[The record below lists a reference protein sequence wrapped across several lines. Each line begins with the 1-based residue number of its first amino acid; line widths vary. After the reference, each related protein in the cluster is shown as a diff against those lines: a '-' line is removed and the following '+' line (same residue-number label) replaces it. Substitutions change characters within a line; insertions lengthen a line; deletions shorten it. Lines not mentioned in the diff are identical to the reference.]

1 MSTKKLRSPHKEQI
15 RQIMAEEFSKANQ
28 ADRDNKQKRPTQD
41 KQLLILKALET
52 VLHGKPVSSQ
62 VAQQLPKGLVQML
75 NQTLQEQ
82 EQQRKLNRP
91 RTLPER
97 LTFLVQRLQARGV
110 LDKPTKQVDPMDLLS
125 PHQRLRQKAV
135 ESLELRRQNAVQMVQ
150 AQRLLPR
157 QTP

>member
-52 VLHGKPVSSQ
+52 VLHGKPVSKQ
-62 VAQQLPKGLVQML
+62 VAQQLPQGLVQML

-82 EQQRKLNRP
+82 EKHRKLSRP

-125 PHQRLRQKAV
+125 PRQRLRQKAV

>member
-82 EQQRKLNRP
+82 EEHRKLNRP

-97 LTFLVQRLQARGV
+97 LTFLVRRLQARGV

-125 PHQRLRQKAV
+125 PRQRLRQKAV